1 MQPPHKLDFIKTDGK
16 RSIFPHIW
24 AGLLILNLNE
34 NISNETF
41 IGENKN
47 VIFLFSFSK
56 TKFAEYCITHLM
68 PDSMND
74 LPISSVSRPRYTWS
88 VCYSQVPQPTFKSG
102 WDPV

>member
-1 MQPPHKLDFIKTDGK
+1 MQPTHKLDFIKTDGK

-47 VIFLFSFSK
+47 VIFLFSF
-56 TKFAEYCITHLM
+56 
-68 PDSMND
+68 
-74 LPISSVSRPRYTWS
+74 
-88 VCYSQVPQPTFKSG
+88 FKN
-102 WDPV
+102 